1 MKWAATYALV
11 NLVVG
16 VHDDGARLEEAI
28 DTVDEAL
35 LLILGQGGTGAGDA
49 GLEAPVLGGLDHL
62 LEQLLAN
69 ALLLLSVEVR
79 PLLIRNLRHLVLFD
93 NAVMRPRFS
102 FFPADW
108 IFLAFRHVQHFCAIS
123 LLFAADRV
131 ETPTR

>member
-16 VHDDGARLEEAI
+16 VHDDSARLEEAI
-28 DTVDEAL
+28 DAVDEAL

-79 PLLIRNLRHLVLFD
+79 PLLIRNLRHLSRLFD
-93 NAVMRPRFS
+93 YAVMM
-102 FFPADW
+102 
-108 IFLAFRHVQHFCAIS
+108 
-123 LLFAADRV
+123 
-131 ETPTR
+131 